1 MTENEKKDKLFEL
14 NKAGLL
20 SDSELAA
27 ELESIRH
34 TNKKDKAKEK
44 VKEQT
49 KENKEN
55 VKKAFQNKDLEFKRE
70 VASRMT
76 NKFGEP
82 AYTKSEITNM
92 SEKEL
97 NSIYSVVLQNKPD
110 IIKQVELEWEQ
121 RLNKIKEKAKNK
133 EELTPEERK
142 ELVVDKLVK
151 KQEERGKIASEQAEK
166 KEQEKEELEKA
177 KKDLEPEKP
186 KPVKEKKTANKTLKE
201 VLKSETAK
209 GIYAIV
215 GSMAAIAIL
224 LATAPVALVAVGGAL
239 AAKEFMAGKKL

>member
-142 ELVVDKLVK
+142 EIVV
-151 KQEERGKIASEQAEK
+151 
-166 KEQEKEELEKA
+166 
-177 KKDLEPEKP
+177 
-186 KPVKEKKTANKTLKE
+186 
-201 VLKSETAK
+201 
-209 GIYAIV
+209 
-215 GSMAAIAIL
+215 
-224 LATAPVALVAVGGAL
+224 
-239 AAKEFMAGKKL
+239 